1 MLLSTGKTLE
11 ELGCDRYEISLCEPL
26 HDFKNLITHILE
38 ELRQQLGGVPRDVK
52 ETITQ
57 YCKGILGKAAKQ
69 EYDWNTQA
77 FINGD

>member
-1 MLLSTGKTLE
+1 MGQIV
-11 ELGCDRYEISLCEPL
+11 GQIRPW
-26 HDFKNLITHILE
+26 E

-69 EYDWNTQA
+69 EYD
-77 FINGD
+77 